1 MNIKAFCVDAL
12 TSALELGIGAPA
24 DVIRHVT
31 PDVLATHLPRPLWA
45 RLFTA
50 CLVAPRVDAQLI
62 VETLGIP
69 NLCEHIPTSIIWAC
83 IAEIGARSLGKVP
96 DISVAPAPLPK
107 ATAVT
112 APPSTR
118 TTAERAAVLAPPPD
132 ERPPA
137 PTPAP
142 APPPIAVGPSI
153 PAPAPVHESLADVIS
168 EIEAQDANEPRIA
181 NLRPRSPTAQRFRQS
196 NTAVGRLGTAAR
208 RPQAA
213 AVPTPATSPSGS
225 SATSTSLGSRPRR
238 DPTEISDP
246 EPDLET
252 QVGLGDGN
260 GNGNGSGNGE
270 EWRNTPSSRDI
281 VVDDSQLVDW
291 QATTD
296 GSGST
301 GALTADDDFS
311 DLTRKR

>member
-1 MNIKAFCVDAL
+1 MNIKAFFVDAL
-12 TSALELGIGAPA
+12 TSALELGIGTPA

-31 PDVLATHLPRPLWA
+31 PDVLAAHLPRPLWA

-50 CLVAPRVDAQLI
+50 CLGAARVDAQLL
-62 VETLGIP
+62 VETIGIP

-83 IAEIGARSLGKVP
+83 IAEVGVRSLGKAP

-107 ATAVT
+107 ASTVT

-137 PTPAP
+137 PPPAP

-168 EIEAQDANEPRIA
+168 EIEAQDANEPRLA
-181 NLRPRSPTAQRFRQS
+181 RPRTPTATAQRFRQS
-196 NTAVGRLGTAAR
+196 NTAASRIGATAR

-213 AVPTPATSPSGS
+213 AVPTPATSASGS
-225 SATSTSLGSRPRR
+225 SATSTTTTLGGRPRR

-246 EPDLET
+246 EPELET
-252 QVGLGDGN
+252 QAGN
-260 GNGNGSGNGE
+260 AEGS
-270 EWRNTPSSRDI
+270 EWRNTPSSRDLG
-281 VVDDSQLVDW
+281 VDDSQLVDW

-296 GSGST
+296 GAAAT
-301 GALTADDDFS
+301 GALTTDDDFS